1 VLWNR
6 ARSFEVAIDQT
17 EKSRLS
23 PNMTALMIG
32 ETHCKDA
39 QAFLNCVIKY
49 NMLERR
55 MWLLAADAS
64 PRI

>member
-1 VLWNR
+1 MLWDR
-6 ARSFEVAIDQT
+6 ARSFEWQSI
-17 EKSRLS
+17 RLKNQGFT
-23 PNMTALMIG
+23 NMTALMIG